1 MGGLLNYVVRRV
13 LISIPTFFG
22 VSLLVFM
29 MVRLLPGDPARVIA
43 GLLASEEEVQ
53 RIRAFLGLDKPI
65 HEQYIVFLSNLI
77 RGDLGTSARTG
88 SPVIVEIASRLPY
101 TFALTLAAMAIAIT
115 VGVLVGV
122 FSARHRYTRADYA
135 ITTASLFGVSM
146 PVYWLGIILILV
158 FAVNLRLLPAA
169 GAERPESVVLP
180 ALTLALFSSALI
192 VRMTRSS
199 MIEALSQDYVR
210 TARSKGLEER
220 TVVYKH
226 ALRNA
231 LIPVVTV
238 VGLQF
243 GNLLGGAVL
252 TETVFAWPGI
262 GRLLYE
268 SMMARDYPVIQGVV
282 LMTAVIFIV
291 INIVVDVIYSYLDP
305 RIRYD

>member
-1 MGGLLNYVVRRV
+1 
-13 LISIPTFFG
+13 
-22 VSLLVFM
+22 
-29 MVRLLPGDPARVIA
+29 MVRLLPGDPARIIA

-53 RIRAFLGLDKPI
+53 RIRVFLGLDKPI
-65 HEQYIVFLSNLI
+65 HEQYFVFLANLV
-77 RGDLGTSARTG
+77 RGDLGISVRTN
-88 SPVIVEIASRLPY
+88 SPVIVEIAARLPY
-101 TFALTLAAMAIAIT
+101 TFMLALTAMLIATLI
-115 VGVLVGV
+115 GIFVGV
-122 FSARHRYTRADYA
+122 FSARRLYSKADYV

-146 PVYWLGIILILV
+146 PVYWLGIILILI
-158 FAVNLRLLPAA
+158 FAVNLRILPAA

-180 ALTLALFSSALI
+180 ALTLALFSSALL

-199 MIEALSQDYVR
+199 MIEVFSQDYVR
-210 TARSKGLEER
+210 TARSKGLTER
-220 TVVYKH
+220 LVVYKH

-268 SMMARDYPVIQGVV
+268 SLMARDYPVIQGVV
-282 LMTAVIFIV
+282 LVTAMIFIV
-291 INIVVDVIYSYLDP
+291 INIVVDILYSYIDP

>member
-22 VSLLVFM
+22 VSLIVFL

-53 RIRAFLGLDKPI
+53 RIRVFLGLDKPI
-65 HEQYIVFLSNLI
+65 HEQYFIFLSNLI

-88 SPVIVEIASRLPY
+88 NPVIVEIASRLPY
-101 TFALTLAAMAIAIT
+101 TFALTLAAMAIAIII
-115 VGVLVGV
+115 GVLVGV
-122 FSARHRYTRADYA
+122 FSARHRYTKADYA

-199 MIEALSQDYVR
+199 MIEAMSQDYVR

-268 SMMARDYPVIQGVV
+268 SLMARDYPVIQGVV
-282 LMTAVIFIV
+282 LMTATIFIV
-291 INIVVDVIYSYLDP
+291 INIIVDIIYSYIDP